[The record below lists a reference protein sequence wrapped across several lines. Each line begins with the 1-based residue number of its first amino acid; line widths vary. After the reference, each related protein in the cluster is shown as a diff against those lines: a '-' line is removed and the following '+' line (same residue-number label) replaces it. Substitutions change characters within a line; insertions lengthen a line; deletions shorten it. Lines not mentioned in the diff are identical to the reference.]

1 MIQCVCDIW
10 YDEQIIS
17 KEMVYKSFR
26 ETGIGNKLDRTEDTL
41 FGALTKMKNELPLI
55 EDDKRE
61 IVDDKDAYTLNDYK
75 TFSKMLKEV
84 RDMNDSNII
93 RLDSRLD
100 LRLKLRYS
108 EEDYNL
114 FKSMIKSYSN

>member
-1 MIQCVCDIW
+1 ML
-10 YDEQIIS
+10 
-17 KEMVYKSFR
+17 F
-26 ETGIGNKLDRTEDTL
+26 DR
-41 FGALTKMKNELPLI
+41 FINNELPLI